1 MQNVIVD
8 QIFEPGRRVTVAMG
22 TDRNLDSGNKLI
34 FACLFYLVLLKMFD
48 DLFLM
53 KIVLYSAIL
62 SVCANLT
69 VVLIVIM
76 PYPCSSNVLLSHVSQ
91 IKISFSS

>member
-8 QIFEPGRRVTVAMG
+8 QIFKPGRRVTVAMG

-34 FACLFYLVLLKMFD
+34 FACLFYLVLLEMFD

-53 KIVLYSAIL
+53 KIVPYSAIL
-62 SVCANLT
+62 
-69 VVLIVIM
+69 
-76 PYPCSSNVLLSHVSQ
+76 
-91 IKISFSS
+91 F